1 MRGEDLNN
9 LSFVEPLLAT
19 AGPWVQDYPESSGFL
34 VSTRSGERKAKGERR
49 LPSLTNLQTVIF
61 SLTSVDITQC
71 INMSSAWPEVNQAAH
86 EHRYEL
92 VLNGAKVAER
102 IDNGGLD
109 QNIFKLDFLNF
120 LQISNTKLVS
130 LPEDLGNLVHLKT
143 LDLHRNSIQNLPS
156 SIGLLRELKNLDLS
170 GNELHELPSTLAELS
185 LLQTLNLNC
194 NKLTVLPDLNHLKS
208 LSRLDV
214 SHNQLT
220 ELPEGIYELEHLS
233 EIHASNNNITTIS
246 ASVCKLAALKVLS
259 LNVNEI
265 ESIPAELSLC
275 HKLKDLNLQDNAIKD
290 TRLAKLIK
298 QCHAKAV
305 LDYIAVGNEKGKGG
319 KKVGKKGRNKRA
331 SEGDTEEHGEEDGVK
346 VGPTIKV
353 IHSEGFKVSVKTSVQ
368 DIRPYIVCSIV
379 KNLDL
384 TDMATFR
391 KFINIQVCTNNTF
404 PPLSV

>member
-1 MRGEDLNN
+1 MVKILTICL
-9 LSFVEPLLAT
+9 LSSHYSQQP
-19 AGPWVQDYPESSGFL
+19 GPGYKTTPSPPAFWSAHGLE
-34 VSTRSGERKAKGERR
+34 KERR
-49 LPSLTNLQTVIF
+49 KLPSLTNLQTVIF

-220 ELPEGIYELEHLS
+220 ELPEGIYELEHLL

-391 KFINIQVCTNNTF
+391 KFINIQVCTYNTF